1 MNVTMAVKMD
11 CANIMKGTDVN
22 ENAVNTILLKMT
34 IMNELDM
41 YSKIEGQCIL

>member
-1 MNVTMAVKMD
+1 MVLHSLIKVTVAVKRD
-11 CANIMKGTDVN
+11 CASIMKGTDVN

-41 YSKIEGQCIL
+41 